1 MIVWVCAVDRL
12 RLDNERALVEVATL
26 KDCTSTQAREMG
38 ESPTHVLPFSGPRFD
53 GIAATCRGGIQGLR
67 WSVWFV

>member
-26 KDCTSTQAREMG
+26 KDCASNQAREMG
-38 ESPTHVLPFSGPRFD
+38 GSPTHVLPFSGPHCD
-53 GIAATCRGGIQGLR
+53 DMAATCRGDIH
-67 WSVWFV
+67 